1 MVFVNIEIIFFRM
14 IYDNM
19 KKLIRIHSLKKE
31 DELKLEKEYSKY
43 SKVNNMLYELHRI
56 WDLFF
61 DTN

>member
-1 MVFVNIEIIFFRM
+1 M